1 MTTYQDPPLHSRRA
15 ARQGERNDDA
25 SATASE
31 SAERAIAAGTAV
43 PLRGHASDAE
53 PLNYATTSRPPLPQY
68 DGQNLRPR
76 RTVESADH
84 ADLPPAEAMP
94 NQDLPNYRSRDYSP
108 EGRRSQPSW
117 GPQYGGVGDDG
128 TVEFHTQGREDVPV
142 TVPENAQ
149 VAQVVEPAAVEPTVV
164 APMPA
169 EPTAAPVATEYHPEH
184 TMTRRELRALRE
196 AGLITDVTD
205 LSQPIPVQ
213 LPAVGE
219 TAVETSV
226 PEAPASQAPNAVE
239 QVVVEQ
245 VAAEQIAE
253 APTAED
259 APVQVPAP
267 AASAFD
273 ALIAEAPAAVTPF
286 ADPIPLVAPAPQGS
300 TRLDSALAEFDALAA
315 GREPLLPVPDAPAP
329 VTGRRSAGPLLA
341 DDVVA
346 HAEPAVETAP
356 EAPGAAELFPQP
368 TPLPPSTEGLS
379 AFDALFQPPS
389 AAIPIVVALP
399 VDAEV
404 EHHDV
409 VEAEIEPEPA
419 AEAAAPSTDAEPR
432 QIDPLLTAP
441 APQGAPALVPPP
453 PSYPTPVDLPAPPAT
468 PSAVVASSNPFF
480 VAAPP
485 QSPAVESPTIG
496 ASALEQPPV
505 ERPVMHHPSTEQ
517 AVDATVGHWSTQAE
531 IDDAEQSNETTISR
545 SVGAGNTAI
554 TTSALVLPSVPDD
567 AFGGPLGDNG
577 EILLTG
583 SISLP
588 ESLSS
593 LGAHPSQLD
602 ESDLD
607 HLLDPGDLQVANTDS
622 TPVRAIRAVSTHTA
636 SGGII
641 SPMKPKGTRGFTILI
656 IAASAMAVVV
666 VGLLVAGLVSGTL

>member
-15 ARQGERNDDA
+15 ARQGERADA
-25 SATASE
+25 E
-31 SAERAIAAGTAV
+31 SSMTSTERAIANGTAM
-43 PLRGHASDAE
+43 PLNGQAE
-53 PLNYATTSRPPLPQY
+53 PLNYATASRPPLPQY

-84 ADLPPAEAMP
+84 ADLPPTEALP

-108 EGRRSQPSW
+108 EGQRSQPSW

-128 TVEFHTQGREDVPV
+128 TVDFHTQGRENVPV
-142 TVPENAQ
+142 TIPENIQLAQ
-149 VAQVVEPAAVEPTVV
+149 AVERASVEPTPI
-164 APMPA
+164 APATAESGAPA
-169 EPTAAPVATEYHPEH
+169 VEYYPEH

-213 LPAVGE
+213 LPAQASVAEASAIEARG
-219 TAVETSV
+219 VE
-226 PEAPASQAPNAVE
+226 EAPAAEEPP
-239 QVVVEQ
+239 
-245 VAAEQIAE
+245 AAQ
-253 APTAED
+253 
-259 APVQVPAP
+259 QAP
-267 AASAFD
+267 AAEASVFD
-273 ALIAEAPAAVTPF
+273 VLIAEAPAAVMPF
-286 ADPIPLVAPAPQGS
+286 ADPIPLVAPAPQSS

-315 GREPLLPVPDAPAP
+315 GREPLLPELDAPAP
-329 VTGRRSAGPLLA
+329 VSGRRSAGHLVA
-341 DDVVA
+341 DDVLEG
-346 HAEPAVETAP
+346 AEPSAEILS
-356 EAPGAAELFPQP
+356 EASSAAELFPQP
-368 TPLPPSTEGLS
+368 ASLPPSTEGLS

-389 AAIPIVVALP
+389 AAIPVVVALP
-399 VDAEV
+399 VDSDV

-419 AEAAAPSTDAEPR
+419 PESTSESSVAAEP
-432 QIDPLLTAP
+432 QPIDPLLAAP

-453 PSYPTPVDLPAPPAT
+453 PAYQSPVDLPAPP
-468 PSAVVASSNPFF
+468 PSQSAAVASSTLFF

-485 QSPAVESPTIG
+485 AT
-496 ASALEQPPV
+496 PPV
-505 ERPVMHHPSTEQ
+505 EQPVFEQ
-517 AVDATVGHWSTQAE
+517 PVFEQPVAEQPHVEQTVGHWSTQAE
-531 IDDAEQSNETTISR
+531 IDDAEQLSETTISR

-567 AFGGPLGDNG
+567 AFGGPLGDHG

-588 ESLSS
+588 ESFSS
-593 LGAHPSQLD
+593 RGAHPSQLD

-641 SPMKPKGTRGFTILI
+641 SPTKPKGTRGFTILI
-656 IAASAMAVVV
+656 IAASVMAVVV